1 MPANSG
7 LCTLEAMLTRQLDSS
22 KPVRIIPLKAFSDN
36 YIWVIFSPDDSK
48 VAVVDPGDSRPVIEF
63 LEENEL
69 SLDSILV
76 THYHNDHIG
85 GVQELKNRYHCHV
98 YASRHDKLSFAD
110 TELDE
115 GDTISLFDDSYQFS
129 ILHLP
134 GHTMGHIGYYS
145 QNLPGHDLKG
155 QSLVFCGDTLFR
167 AGCGRM
173 FEGTPD
179 IFHHTLQKLAQLP
192 PSTLVYCTHEYTMA
206 NIAFAKTVE
215 PDNADLLELE
225 QNCQKLREQDLETLP
240 STIDSELRTNPFLR
254 CTESTVIQA
263 AERVEDKSLSDPV
276 ETFATIRQ
284 LKDNF

>member
-1 MPANSG
+1 
-7 LCTLEAMLTRQLDSS
+7 MLTRQLDSS

-36 YIWVIFSPDDSK
+36 YIWVIYSPDGSK

-98 YASRHDKLSFAD
+98 YASRHDQLSFTD

-115 GDTISLFDDSYQFS
+115 DDTVSLFDDSYQFS

-134 GHTMGHIGYYS
+134 GHTMGHIGYFCQHLS
-145 QNLPGHDLKG
+145 GHDLQG

-179 IFHHTLQKLAQLP
+179 IFHHSLQKLAQLP

-254 CTESTVIQA
+254 CTESTVIKT
-263 AERVEDKSLSDPV
+263 AERAEHKSLSDPV

>member
-36 YIWVIFSPDDSK
+36 YIWVIFSPDESK

-63 LEENEL
+63 LEENDL
-69 SLDSILV
+69 ILDSILV

-98 YASRHDKLSFAD
+98 YASRHDQLSFTD

-115 GDTISLFDDSYQFS
+115 GDTISLFDNSYQFS

-134 GHTMGHIGYYS
+134 GHTMGHIGYFC
-145 QNLPGHDLKG
+145 QNLSAHDLNG

-179 IFHHTLQKLAQLP
+179 IFHHSLQKLAQLP
-192 PSTLVYCTHEYTMA
+192 PNTLVYCTHEYTLA
-206 NIAFAKTVE
+206 NIAFAKMVE
-215 PDNADLLELE
+215 PDNPDLLELE

-240 STIDSELRTNPFLR
+240 STIDSELKTNPFLR
-254 CTESTVIQA
+254 CTESTVIQS
-263 AERVEDKSLSDPV
+263 AERAQNKSLSDPV